1 MLVRGC
7 GGTLLNR
14 GRPSRGGA
22 WEKALDDLSP
32 LAERAHRGVVDDASD
47 PAGAGALVRFLR
59 AATPLDEIERL
70 NIGAGP
76 PGAARRR
83 GSPTCGAR
91 VFARTQSPVALPGGY
106 GLGSALTGWAGDD
119 QGALRVPARCTASG
133 PSSGRSWTTRA
144 CATPDS
150 RRRVDASGNRG

>member
-22 WEKALDDLSP
+22 WEKALDDLLP

-59 AATPLDEIERL
+59 AATPRDEIERL

-119 QGALRVPARCTASG
+119 QWALPARCAASG
-133 PSSGRSWTTRA
+133 PSSRRSWTTRA